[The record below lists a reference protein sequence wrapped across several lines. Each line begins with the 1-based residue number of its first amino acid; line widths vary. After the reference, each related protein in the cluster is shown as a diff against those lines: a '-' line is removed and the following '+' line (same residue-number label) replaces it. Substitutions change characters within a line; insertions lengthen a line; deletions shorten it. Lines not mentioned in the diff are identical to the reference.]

1 LTDAEMVGEAVRLVA
16 AGVRQ
21 FGFKGQIPRLRRR
34 VGGGTVQT
42 VYLVRQQPFRQPMF
56 SVGLSVVPAVLLEAW
71 EVVAPRTL
79 ERFNKARAPIGGLD
93 YGSDL
98 HHADGHHDPGWHA
111 PQTTAEAEE
120 VATEVIRQF
129 ERAGLPWLERYSDP
143 IAVVERA
150 GDRDEHSPY
159 PPGGRLLAAALLE
172 VLPSDD
178 QKLLD
183 LVESTLFVMSYQRE
197 RRNAGAQ
204 MGLGLGPTTPDGSVA
219 AQQQLDLDNW
229 LADRLIE
236 KAGFTPD
243 QSSWPQ
249 RSEDLTRQLSQQ
261 REQARQAFTRGLQA
275 LGIKDEY
282 RDAPENH
289 AKLSSL
295 LGPKL
300 SAHFE
305 HETPS
310 DPSS

>member
-1 LTDAEMVGEAVRLVA
+1 LTDAKTVAEAVRLVA

-21 FGFKGQIPRLRRR
+21 FGFKGQVPRLRRQLGR
-34 VGGGTVQT
+34 GTVQT

-71 EVVAPRTL
+71 EAVAPRTL
-79 ERFNKARAPIGGLD
+79 EMFNKARGPIGGLD
-93 YGSDL
+93 YGRDL
-98 HHADGHHDPGWHA
+98 HHADVHHDPGWHA
-111 PQTTAEAEE
+111 PRTTAEAEE

-150 GDRDEHSPY
+150 GDRDEYSPY

-183 LVESTLFVMSYQRE
+183 LVDSTLFVMSYQRE
-197 RRNAGAQ
+197 RMNGRSA
-204 MGLGLGPTTPDGSVA
+204 MGLGPTTPDGSVA

-249 RSEDLTRQLSQQ
+249 RREDLTRQLSQQ
-261 REQARQAFTRGLQA
+261 REQARQGFQRGLQA
-275 LGIKDEY
+275 LGLVDEY
-282 RDAPENH
+282 RD
-289 AKLSSL
+289 
-295 LGPKL
+295 
-300 SAHFE
+300 
-305 HETPS
+305 
-310 DPSS
+310 